1 MTKTWLELGVPKNII
16 SGLVSRGIEA
26 PFPVQEATLP
36 DALAGHDI
44 CGKAPTGSG
53 KTLAFGIAIAV
64 KVTKSRPGRP
74 TGLVLVPTR
83 ELAAQVAKEIS
94 LLCGG
99 SDIRVSAVY
108 GGAGYGPQVKAAR
121 ASSIVVATPGRLE
134 DLIKRR
140 DLDLGAVAV
149 AVIDEADRMADMG
162 FMPAV
167 KRIMRAVTTNRQT
180 LLFSATLD
188 GDIDMLI
195 REFQNSPKRHAVATA
210 ENAGEIDHLFWNVSR
225 DNRTK
230 VLAEI
235 ATQYERAIVFCR
247 TKHGSDRLAGNL
259 ESLGVET
266 CVIHGNRSQAQR
278 ERALEQFRR
287 GKATVMVATDVAAR
301 GIHIDAVPVV
311 VHFDLPEDP
320 KDYIHRS
327 GRTGRAGAEG
337 LAVSF
342 ASSSDTRLVTDIE
355 KLTKQKFEKEI
366 RYWIIE
372 TKGQVHDGVLQK
384 DAAIVD
390 WCRRV
395 SKVGSDKWGYIH
407 VDQSWWNGKSLAS
420 FEDVVVGVE
429 KNQKDQGL
437 TGLF

>member
-195 REFQNSPKRHAVATA
+195 REFQNTPKRHAVATA

-259 ESLGVET
+259 DAMGINT

-278 ERALEQFRR
+278 EKALEQFRR

-311 VHFDLPEDP
+311 VHFDMPEDP

-327 GRTGRAGAEG
+327 GRTGRAGMKGTVISLIDKSMRRTTTSLCRGMKFDVIYDEPNFNLSEPAKPVRPGEIG
-337 LAVSF
+337 SVVATLLKVE
-342 ASSSDTRLVTDIE
+342 SD
-355 KLTKQKFEKEI
+355 
-366 RYWIIE
+366 
-372 TKGQVHDGVLQK
+372 
-384 DAAIVD
+384 
-390 WCRRV
+390 
-395 SKVGSDKWGYIH
+395 
-407 VDQSWWNGKSLAS
+407 
-420 FEDVVVGVE
+420 
-429 KNQKDQGL
+429 
-437 TGLF
+437 

>member
-36 DALAGHDI
+36 DALAGNDI

-53 KTLAFGIAIAV
+53 KTLAFGIAIAA

-108 GGAGYGPQVKAAR
+108 GGAGYGPQIKAAR

-167 KRIMRAVTTNRQT
+167 KRIMRSVTTNRQT

-188 GDIDMLI
+188 GDIDLLI

-259 ESLGVET
+259 ESMGINT

-278 ERALEQFRR
+278 EKALEQFRR

-311 VHFDLPEDP
+311 VHFDMPEDP

-327 GRTGRAGAEG
+327 GRTGRAGMKGTVISLIDKSMRRTTTSLCRGMKFDVIYDEPNFDLSEPAKPVRPGEIG
-337 LAVSF
+337 AVV
-342 ASSSDTRLVTDIE
+342 ATLLKVESD
-355 KLTKQKFEKEI
+355 
-366 RYWIIE
+366 
-372 TKGQVHDGVLQK
+372 
-384 DAAIVD
+384 
-390 WCRRV
+390 
-395 SKVGSDKWGYIH
+395 
-407 VDQSWWNGKSLAS
+407 
-420 FEDVVVGVE
+420 
-429 KNQKDQGL
+429 
-437 TGLF
+437 

>member
-16 SGLVSRGIEA
+16 SGLVARGIEA

-36 DALAGHDI
+36 DALAGNDI

-53 KTLAFGIAIAV
+53 KTLAFGIAIAA

-140 DLDLGAVAV
+140 DLDLGAVVV

-167 KRIMRAVTTNRQT
+167 KRIMRSVTTNRQT

-188 GDIDMLI
+188 GDIDLLI
-195 REFQNSPKRHAVATA
+195 REFQNSPKRHAVASA

-259 ESLGVET
+259 ESMGINT

-278 ERALEQFRR
+278 EKALEQFRR

-311 VHFDLPEDP
+311 VHFDMPEDP

-327 GRTGRAGAEG
+327 GRTGRAGMKGTVISLIDKSMRRTTTSLCRGMKFDVIYDEPNFNLSEPAKPVRPGEIG
-337 LAVSF
+337 AVV
-342 ASSSDTRLVTDIE
+342 ATLLKVESD
-355 KLTKQKFEKEI
+355 
-366 RYWIIE
+366 
-372 TKGQVHDGVLQK
+372 
-384 DAAIVD
+384 
-390 WCRRV
+390 
-395 SKVGSDKWGYIH
+395 
-407 VDQSWWNGKSLAS
+407 
-420 FEDVVVGVE
+420 
-429 KNQKDQGL
+429 
-437 TGLF
+437 

>member
-16 SGLVSRGIEA
+16 SGLVARGIEA

-36 DALAGHDI
+36 DALAGNDI

-53 KTLAFGIAIAV
+53 KTLAFGIAIAA

-149 AVIDEADRMADMG
+149 AVIE
-162 FMPAV
+162 
-167 KRIMRAVTTNRQT
+167 
-180 LLFSATLD
+180 FSATLD
-188 GDIDMLI
+188 GDIDLLI
-195 REFQNSPKRHAVATA
+195 REFQNSPKRHAVASA

-259 ESLGVET
+259 ESMGINT

-278 ERALEQFRR
+278 EKALEQFRR

-311 VHFDLPEDP
+311 VHFDMPEDP

-327 GRTGRAGAEG
+327 GRTGRAGMKGTVISLIDKSMRRTTTSLCRGMKFDVIYDEPNFDLSEPAKPVRPGEIG
-337 LAVSF
+337 AVV
-342 ASSSDTRLVTDIE
+342 ATLLKVESD
-355 KLTKQKFEKEI
+355 
-366 RYWIIE
+366 
-372 TKGQVHDGVLQK
+372 
-384 DAAIVD
+384 
-390 WCRRV
+390 
-395 SKVGSDKWGYIH
+395 
-407 VDQSWWNGKSLAS
+407 
-420 FEDVVVGVE
+420 
-429 KNQKDQGL
+429 
-437 TGLF
+437 

>member
-64 KVTKSRPGRP
+64 KVMKSRPGRP

-259 ESLGVET
+259 ESMGINT

-278 ERALEQFRR
+278 EKALEQFRR

-311 VHFDLPEDP
+311 VHFDMPEDP

-327 GRTGRAGAEG
+327 GRTGRAGMKGTVISLIDKSMRRTTTSLCRGMKFDVIYDEPNFNLSEPAKPVRPGEIG
-337 LAVSF
+337 SVVATLLKVE
-342 ASSSDTRLVTDIE
+342 SD
-355 KLTKQKFEKEI
+355 
-366 RYWIIE
+366 
-372 TKGQVHDGVLQK
+372 
-384 DAAIVD
+384 
-390 WCRRV
+390 
-395 SKVGSDKWGYIH
+395 
-407 VDQSWWNGKSLAS
+407 
-420 FEDVVVGVE
+420 
-429 KNQKDQGL
+429 
-437 TGLF
+437 

>member
-83 ELAAQVAKEIS
+83 ELAAQVAKESS

-259 ESLGVET
+259 DSMGINT

-278 ERALEQFRR
+278 EKALEQFRR

-311 VHFDLPEDP
+311 VHFDMPEDP

-327 GRTGRAGAEG
+327 GRTGRAGMKGTVISLIDKSMRRTTTSLCRGMKFDVIYDEPNFNLSEPAKPVRPGEIG
-337 LAVSF
+337 SVVATLLKVE
-342 ASSSDTRLVTDIE
+342 SD
-355 KLTKQKFEKEI
+355 
-366 RYWIIE
+366 
-372 TKGQVHDGVLQK
+372 
-384 DAAIVD
+384 
-390 WCRRV
+390 
-395 SKVGSDKWGYIH
+395 
-407 VDQSWWNGKSLAS
+407 
-420 FEDVVVGVE
+420 
-429 KNQKDQGL
+429 
-437 TGLF
+437 

>member
-1 MTKTWLELGVPKNII
+1 MVKLCTAEYPQENNVKYHEHFDTF
-16 SGLVSRGIEA
+16 
-26 PFPVQEATLP
+26 PFPLSDFQKYAIEGLINNKNVLITA
-36 DALAGHDI
+36 H
-44 CGKAPTGSG
+44 TGSG
-53 KTLAFGIAIAV
+53 KTLAFGIAIAT

-188 GDIDMLI
+188 GDIDTLI
-195 REFQNSPKRHAVATA
+195 REFQNNPKRHAVATA

-259 ESLGVET
+259 ESLGINT

-278 ERALEQFRR
+278 EKALEQFRR

-311 VHFDLPEDP
+311 VHFDMPEDP

-327 GRTGRAGAEG
+327 GRTGRAGMKGTVISLIDKSMRRTTASLCRGMKFDVIYDDPNFDLSEPTK
-337 LAVSF
+337 AVRPGEIG
-342 ASSSDTRLVTDIE
+342 AVVATLLKVESD
-355 KLTKQKFEKEI
+355 
-366 RYWIIE
+366 
-372 TKGQVHDGVLQK
+372 
-384 DAAIVD
+384 
-390 WCRRV
+390 
-395 SKVGSDKWGYIH
+395 
-407 VDQSWWNGKSLAS
+407 
-420 FEDVVVGVE
+420 
-429 KNQKDQGL
+429 
-437 TGLF
+437 

>member
-16 SGLVSRGIEA
+16 SGLVARGIET

-36 DALAGHDI
+36 DALAGNDI

-53 KTLAFGIAIAV
+53 KTLAFGIAIAA

-167 KRIMRAVTTNRQT
+167 KRIMRSVTTNRQT

-188 GDIDMLI
+188 GDIDLLI
-195 REFQNSPKRHAVATA
+195 REFQNSPKRHAVASA

-259 ESLGVET
+259 ESMGINT

-278 ERALEQFRR
+278 EKALEQFRR

-311 VHFDLPEDP
+311 VHFDMPEDP

-327 GRTGRAGAEG
+327 GRTGRAGMKGTVISLIDKSMRRTTTSLCRGMKFDVIYDEPNFNLSEPAKPVRPGEIG
-337 LAVSF
+337 AVV
-342 ASSSDTRLVTDIE
+342 ATLLKVESD
-355 KLTKQKFEKEI
+355 
-366 RYWIIE
+366 
-372 TKGQVHDGVLQK
+372 
-384 DAAIVD
+384 
-390 WCRRV
+390 
-395 SKVGSDKWGYIH
+395 
-407 VDQSWWNGKSLAS
+407 
-420 FEDVVVGVE
+420 
-429 KNQKDQGL
+429 
-437 TGLF
+437 

>member
-36 DALAGHDI
+36 DALAGNDI

-53 KTLAFGIAIAV
+53 KTLAFGIAIAA

-134 DLIKRR
+134 DLNKRL

-167 KRIMRAVTTNRQT
+167 KRIMRSVTTNRQT

-188 GDIDMLI
+188 GDIDLLI

-259 ESLGVET
+259 ESMGINT

-278 ERALEQFRR
+278 EKALEQFRR

-311 VHFDLPEDP
+311 VHFDMPEDP

-327 GRTGRAGAEG
+327 GRTGRAGMKGTVISLIDKSMRRTTTSLCRGMKFDVIYDEPNFDLSEPAKPVRPGEIG
-337 LAVSF
+337 AVV
-342 ASSSDTRLVTDIE
+342 ATLLKVESD
-355 KLTKQKFEKEI
+355 
-366 RYWIIE
+366 
-372 TKGQVHDGVLQK
+372 
-384 DAAIVD
+384 
-390 WCRRV
+390 
-395 SKVGSDKWGYIH
+395 
-407 VDQSWWNGKSLAS
+407 
-420 FEDVVVGVE
+420 
-429 KNQKDQGL
+429 
-437 TGLF
+437 

>member
-36 DALAGHDI
+36 DALAGNDI

-259 ESLGVET
+259 ESMGINT

-278 ERALEQFRR
+278 EKALEQFRR

-311 VHFDLPEDP
+311 VHFDMPEDP

-327 GRTGRAGAEG
+327 GRTGRAGMKGTVISLIDKSMRRTTTSLCRGMKFDVIYDEPNFNLSEPAKPARPGEIG
-337 LAVSF
+337 AVV
-342 ASSSDTRLVTDIE
+342 ATLLKVESD
-355 KLTKQKFEKEI
+355 
-366 RYWIIE
+366 
-372 TKGQVHDGVLQK
+372 
-384 DAAIVD
+384 
-390 WCRRV
+390 
-395 SKVGSDKWGYIH
+395 
-407 VDQSWWNGKSLAS
+407 
-420 FEDVVVGVE
+420 
-429 KNQKDQGL
+429 
-437 TGLF
+437 

>member
-16 SGLVSRGIEA
+16 AGLVSRGIEA

-36 DALAGHDI
+36 DALAGNDI

-259 ESLGVET
+259 ESMGINT

-278 ERALEQFRR
+278 EKALEQFRR

-311 VHFDLPEDP
+311 VHFDMPEDP

-327 GRTGRAGAEG
+327 GRTGRAGMKGTVISLIDKSMRRTTTSLCRGMKFDVIYDEPNFNLSEPAKPARPGEIG
-337 LAVSF
+337 AVV
-342 ASSSDTRLVTDIE
+342 ATLLKVESD
-355 KLTKQKFEKEI
+355 
-366 RYWIIE
+366 
-372 TKGQVHDGVLQK
+372 
-384 DAAIVD
+384 
-390 WCRRV
+390 
-395 SKVGSDKWGYIH
+395 
-407 VDQSWWNGKSLAS
+407 
-420 FEDVVVGVE
+420 
-429 KNQKDQGL
+429 
-437 TGLF
+437 

>member
-16 SGLVSRGIEA
+16 SGLVSRGIES

-36 DALAGHDI
+36 DALAGNDI

-53 KTLAFGIAIAV
+53 KTLAFGIAIAA

-167 KRIMRAVTTNRQT
+167 KRIMRSVTTNRQT

-188 GDIDMLI
+188 GDIDLLI

-259 ESLGVET
+259 ESMGINT

-278 ERALEQFRR
+278 EKALEQFRR

-311 VHFDLPEDP
+311 VHFDMPEDP

-327 GRTGRAGAEG
+327 GRTGRAGMKGTVISLIDKSMRRTTTSLCRGMKFDVIYDEPNFDLSEPAKPVRPGEIG
-337 LAVSF
+337 AVV
-342 ASSSDTRLVTDIE
+342 ATLLKVESD
-355 KLTKQKFEKEI
+355 
-366 RYWIIE
+366 
-372 TKGQVHDGVLQK
+372 
-384 DAAIVD
+384 
-390 WCRRV
+390 
-395 SKVGSDKWGYIH
+395 
-407 VDQSWWNGKSLAS
+407 
-420 FEDVVVGVE
+420 
-429 KNQKDQGL
+429 
-437 TGLF
+437 

>member
-1 MTKTWLELGVPKNII
+1 MTKTWSELGVPKNII
-16 SGLVSRGIEA
+16 SGLLARGIDA

-36 DALAGHDI
+36 DALAGNDI

-53 KTLAFGIAIAV
+53 KTLAFGIAIAT

-167 KRIMRAVTTNRQT
+167 KRIMRSVTTDRQT

-188 GDIDMLI
+188 GDIDLLI
-195 REFQNSPKRHAVATA
+195 REFQQSPKRHAVATA

-230 VLAEI
+230 ILVEI

-259 ESLGVET
+259 EAMGINT

-278 ERALEQFRR
+278 EKALEQFRR

-311 VHFDLPEDP
+311 VHFDMPEDP

-327 GRTGRAGAEG
+327 GRTGRAGMKGTVISLIDKSMRRSTTLLCRGMKFDVIFDEPNFDLSEPAKPVRPGEIG
-337 LAVSF
+337 AVV
-342 ASSSDTRLVTDIE
+342 ATLLKVESD
-355 KLTKQKFEKEI
+355 
-366 RYWIIE
+366 
-372 TKGQVHDGVLQK
+372 
-384 DAAIVD
+384 
-390 WCRRV
+390 
-395 SKVGSDKWGYIH
+395 
-407 VDQSWWNGKSLAS
+407 
-420 FEDVVVGVE
+420 
-429 KNQKDQGL
+429 
-437 TGLF
+437 

>member
-16 SGLVSRGIEA
+16 SGLVARGIES

-36 DALAGHDI
+36 DALAGNDI

-167 KRIMRAVTTNRQT
+167 KRIMRSVTTNRQT

-188 GDIDMLI
+188 GDIDTLI

-225 DNRTK
+225 ENRTK

-259 ESLGVET
+259 ESMGINT

-278 ERALEQFRR
+278 EKALEQFRR

-311 VHFDLPEDP
+311 VHFDMPEDP

-327 GRTGRAGAEG
+327 GRTGRAGMKGTVISLIDKSMRRTTTSLCRGMKFDVIYDEPNFDLSEPA
-337 LAVSF
+337 
-342 ASSSDTRLVTDIE
+342 
-355 KLTKQKFEKEI
+355 KLTRPGEI
-366 RYWIIE
+366 GAVVA
-372 TKGQVHDGVLQK
+372 TLL
-384 DAAIVD
+384 
-390 WCRRV
+390 
-395 SKVGSDKWGYIH
+395 KVESD
-407 VDQSWWNGKSLAS
+407 
-420 FEDVVVGVE
+420 
-429 KNQKDQGL
+429 
-437 TGLF
+437 

>member
-1 MTKTWLELGVPKNII
+1 MSKTWSELGVPKNIV
-16 SGLVSRGIEA
+16 SGLISRGIES

-53 KTLAFGIAIAV
+53 KTLAFGIAIAA
-64 KVTKSRPGRP
+64 KVTRSRPGRP

-140 DLDLGAVAV
+140 DLDLGAVDV

-188 GDIDMLI
+188 GDIDTLI

-259 ESLGVET
+259 EAMGINT

-311 VHFDLPEDP
+311 VHFDMPEDP

-327 GRTGRAGAEG
+327 GRTGRAGMKGTVISLIDKSMRRSTASLCRGMKFDVIYDEPNFNLSEPAKPVRPG
-337 LAVSF
+337 EIGAVV
-342 ASSSDTRLVTDIE
+342 ATLLKVESD
-355 KLTKQKFEKEI
+355 
-366 RYWIIE
+366 
-372 TKGQVHDGVLQK
+372 
-384 DAAIVD
+384 
-390 WCRRV
+390 
-395 SKVGSDKWGYIH
+395 
-407 VDQSWWNGKSLAS
+407 
-420 FEDVVVGVE
+420 
-429 KNQKDQGL
+429 
-437 TGLF
+437 

>member
-16 SGLVSRGIEA
+16 SGLVARGIED

-36 DALAGHDI
+36 DALAGNDI

-53 KTLAFGIAIAV
+53 KTLAFGIAIAA

-188 GDIDMLI
+188 GDIDLLI

-259 ESLGVET
+259 ESMGINT

-278 ERALEQFRR
+278 EKALEQFRR

-311 VHFDLPEDP
+311 VHFDMPEDP

-327 GRTGRAGAEG
+327 GRTGRAGMKGTVISLIDKSMRRSTTSLCRGMKFDVIYDEPNFDLSEPAKPVRPGEIG
-337 LAVSF
+337 AVV
-342 ASSSDTRLVTDIE
+342 ATLLKVESD
-355 KLTKQKFEKEI
+355 
-366 RYWIIE
+366 
-372 TKGQVHDGVLQK
+372 
-384 DAAIVD
+384 
-390 WCRRV
+390 
-395 SKVGSDKWGYIH
+395 
-407 VDQSWWNGKSLAS
+407 
-420 FEDVVVGVE
+420 
-429 KNQKDQGL
+429 
-437 TGLF
+437 

>member
-1 MTKTWLELGVPKNII
+1 MSKTWLELGVPKNIV
-16 SGLVSRGIEA
+16 SGLISRGIES

-53 KTLAFGIAIAV
+53 KTLAFGIAIAA

-94 LLCGG
+94 MLCGG

-140 DLDLGAVAV
+140 DLDLGAVDV

-188 GDIDMLI
+188 GDIDTLI

-259 ESLGVET
+259 EAMGINT

-278 ERALEQFRR
+278 EKALEQFRR

-311 VHFDLPEDP
+311 VHFDMPEDP
-320 KDYIHRS
+320 NDYIHRS
-327 GRTGRAGAEG
+327 GRTGRAGMKGTVISLIDKSMRRSTASLCRGMKFDVIYDEPNFDLSEPAKPVRPG
-337 LAVSF
+337 EIGAVV
-342 ASSSDTRLVTDIE
+342 ATLLKVESD
-355 KLTKQKFEKEI
+355 
-366 RYWIIE
+366 
-372 TKGQVHDGVLQK
+372 
-384 DAAIVD
+384 
-390 WCRRV
+390 
-395 SKVGSDKWGYIH
+395 
-407 VDQSWWNGKSLAS
+407 
-420 FEDVVVGVE
+420 
-429 KNQKDQGL
+429 
-437 TGLF
+437 

>member
-16 SGLVSRGIEA
+16 SGLVARGIEA

-36 DALAGHDI
+36 DALAGNDI

-53 KTLAFGIAIAV
+53 KTLAFGIAIAA

-167 KRIMRAVTTNRQT
+167 KRIMRSVTTNRQT

-188 GDIDMLI
+188 GDVDLLI
-195 REFQNSPKRHAVATA
+195 REFQNSPKRHAVASA

-259 ESLGVET
+259 ESMGINT

-278 ERALEQFRR
+278 EKALEQFRR

-311 VHFDLPEDP
+311 VHFDMPEDP

-327 GRTGRAGAEG
+327 GRTGRAGMKGTVISLIDKSMRRTTTSLCRGMKFDVIYDEPNFNLSEPAKPVRPGEIG
-337 LAVSF
+337 AVV
-342 ASSSDTRLVTDIE
+342 ATLLKVESD
-355 KLTKQKFEKEI
+355 
-366 RYWIIE
+366 
-372 TKGQVHDGVLQK
+372 
-384 DAAIVD
+384 
-390 WCRRV
+390 
-395 SKVGSDKWGYIH
+395 
-407 VDQSWWNGKSLAS
+407 
-420 FEDVVVGVE
+420 
-429 KNQKDQGL
+429 
-437 TGLF
+437 

>member
-1 MTKTWLELGVPKNII
+1 MTKTWSELGVPKNII
-16 SGLVSRGIEA
+16 SGLLARGIDA

-36 DALAGHDI
+36 DALAGNDI

-53 KTLAFGIAIAV
+53 KTLAFGIAIAT

-167 KRIMRAVTTNRQT
+167 KRIMRSVTTNRQT

-188 GDIDMLI
+188 GDIDLLI
-195 REFQNSPKRHAVATA
+195 REFQQSPKRHAVATA

-230 VLAEI
+230 ILVEI

-259 ESLGVET
+259 EAMGINT

-278 ERALEQFRR
+278 EKALEQFRR

-311 VHFDLPEDP
+311 VHFDMPEDP

-327 GRTGRAGAEG
+327 GRTGRAGMKGTVISLIDKSMRRSTTSLCRGMKFDVIFDEPNFDLSEPAKPVRPGEIG
-337 LAVSF
+337 AVV
-342 ASSSDTRLVTDIE
+342 ATLLKVESD
-355 KLTKQKFEKEI
+355 
-366 RYWIIE
+366 
-372 TKGQVHDGVLQK
+372 
-384 DAAIVD
+384 
-390 WCRRV
+390 
-395 SKVGSDKWGYIH
+395 
-407 VDQSWWNGKSLAS
+407 
-420 FEDVVVGVE
+420 
-429 KNQKDQGL
+429 
-437 TGLF
+437 

>member
-1 MTKTWLELGVPKNII
+1 MTKTWTELGVPKNII
-16 SGLVSRGIEA
+16 SGLVARGIES

-36 DALAGHDI
+36 DALAGNDI

-53 KTLAFGIAIAV
+53 KTLAFGIAIAT

-188 GDIDMLI
+188 GDIDTLI
-195 REFQNSPKRHAVATA
+195 REFQNNPKRHAVATA

-225 DNRTK
+225 DSRTK

-259 ESLGVET
+259 ESLGINT

-278 ERALEQFRR
+278 EKALEQFRR

-311 VHFDLPEDP
+311 VHFDMPEDP

-327 GRTGRAGAEG
+327 GRTGRAGMKGTVISLIDKSMRRTTASLCRGMKFDVIYDDPNFDLSEPAK
-337 LAVSF
+337 AVRPGEIG
-342 ASSSDTRLVTDIE
+342 AVVATLLKVESD
-355 KLTKQKFEKEI
+355 
-366 RYWIIE
+366 
-372 TKGQVHDGVLQK
+372 
-384 DAAIVD
+384 
-390 WCRRV
+390 
-395 SKVGSDKWGYIH
+395 
-407 VDQSWWNGKSLAS
+407 
-420 FEDVVVGVE
+420 
-429 KNQKDQGL
+429 
-437 TGLF
+437 

>member
-1 MTKTWLELGVPKNII
+1 MTKTWTELGVPKNII
-16 SGLVSRGIEA
+16 SGLVARGIES

-36 DALAGHDI
+36 DALAGNDI

-53 KTLAFGIAIAV
+53 KTLAFGIAIAA

-188 GDIDMLI
+188 GDIDTLI
-195 REFQNSPKRHAVATA
+195 REFQNNPKRHAVATA

-259 ESLGVET
+259 ESLGINT

-278 ERALEQFRR
+278 EKALEQFRR

-311 VHFDLPEDP
+311 VHFDMPEDP

-327 GRTGRAGAEG
+327 GRTGRAGMKGTVISLIDKSMRRTTASLCRGMKFDVIYDDPNFDLSEPTK
-337 LAVSF
+337 AVRPGEIG
-342 ASSSDTRLVTDIE
+342 AVVATLLKVESD
-355 KLTKQKFEKEI
+355 
-366 RYWIIE
+366 
-372 TKGQVHDGVLQK
+372 
-384 DAAIVD
+384 
-390 WCRRV
+390 
-395 SKVGSDKWGYIH
+395 
-407 VDQSWWNGKSLAS
+407 
-420 FEDVVVGVE
+420 
-429 KNQKDQGL
+429 
-437 TGLF
+437 

>member
-16 SGLVSRGIEA
+16 SGLVSRGIES

-36 DALAGHDI
+36 DALAGNDI

-167 KRIMRAVTTNRQT
+167 KRIMRSVTTNRQT

-259 ESLGVET
+259 ESMGINT

-278 ERALEQFRR
+278 EKALEQFRR

-311 VHFDLPEDP
+311 VHFDMPEDP

-327 GRTGRAGAEG
+327 GRTGRAGMKGTVISLIDKSMRRTTTSLCRGMKFDVIYDEPNFNLSEPAKPVRPGEIG
-337 LAVSF
+337 SVVATLLKVE
-342 ASSSDTRLVTDIE
+342 SD
-355 KLTKQKFEKEI
+355 
-366 RYWIIE
+366 
-372 TKGQVHDGVLQK
+372 
-384 DAAIVD
+384 
-390 WCRRV
+390 
-395 SKVGSDKWGYIH
+395 
-407 VDQSWWNGKSLAS
+407 
-420 FEDVVVGVE
+420 
-429 KNQKDQGL
+429 
-437 TGLF
+437 

>member
-36 DALAGHDI
+36 DALAGNDI

-167 KRIMRAVTTNRQT
+167 KRIMRSVTMNRQT

-259 ESLGVET
+259 ESMGINT

-278 ERALEQFRR
+278 EKALEQFRR

-311 VHFDLPEDP
+311 VHFDMPEDP

-327 GRTGRAGAEG
+327 GRTGRAGMKGTVISLIDKSMRRTTTSLCRGMKFDVIYDEPNFNLSEPAKPVRPGEIG
-337 LAVSF
+337 SVVATLLKVE
-342 ASSSDTRLVTDIE
+342 SD
-355 KLTKQKFEKEI
+355 
-366 RYWIIE
+366 
-372 TKGQVHDGVLQK
+372 
-384 DAAIVD
+384 
-390 WCRRV
+390 
-395 SKVGSDKWGYIH
+395 
-407 VDQSWWNGKSLAS
+407 
-420 FEDVVVGVE
+420 
-429 KNQKDQGL
+429 
-437 TGLF
+437 

>member
-16 SGLVSRGIEA
+16 AGLVSRGIEA

-259 ESLGVET
+259 ESMGINT

-278 ERALEQFRR
+278 EKALEQFRR

-311 VHFDLPEDP
+311 VHFDMPEDP

-327 GRTGRAGAEG
+327 GRTGRAGMKGTVISLIDKSMRRTTTSLCRGMKFDVIYDEPNFNLSEPAKPVRPGEIG
-337 LAVSF
+337 SVVATLLKVE
-342 ASSSDTRLVTDIE
+342 SD
-355 KLTKQKFEKEI
+355 
-366 RYWIIE
+366 
-372 TKGQVHDGVLQK
+372 
-384 DAAIVD
+384 
-390 WCRRV
+390 
-395 SKVGSDKWGYIH
+395 
-407 VDQSWWNGKSLAS
+407 
-420 FEDVVVGVE
+420 
-429 KNQKDQGL
+429 
-437 TGLF
+437 

>member
-1 MTKTWLELGVPKNII
+1 MTKTWTELGVPKNII
-16 SGLVSRGIEA
+16 SGLVARGIES

-36 DALAGHDI
+36 DALAGRDI

-53 KTLAFGIAIAV
+53 KTLAFGIAIAT

-188 GDIDMLI
+188 GDIDTLI
-195 REFQNSPKRHAVATA
+195 REFQNNPKRHAVATA

-259 ESLGVET
+259 ESLGINT

-278 ERALEQFRR
+278 EKALEQFRR

-311 VHFDLPEDP
+311 VHFDMPEDP
-320 KDYIHRS
+320 KYYIHRS
-327 GRTGRAGAEG
+327 GRTGRAGMKGTVISLIDKSMRRTTASLCRGMKFDVIYDDPNFDLSEPTK
-337 LAVSF
+337 AVRPGEIG
-342 ASSSDTRLVTDIE
+342 AVVATLLKVESD
-355 KLTKQKFEKEI
+355 
-366 RYWIIE
+366 
-372 TKGQVHDGVLQK
+372 
-384 DAAIVD
+384 
-390 WCRRV
+390 
-395 SKVGSDKWGYIH
+395 
-407 VDQSWWNGKSLAS
+407 
-420 FEDVVVGVE
+420 
-429 KNQKDQGL
+429 
-437 TGLF
+437 

>member
-16 SGLVSRGIEA
+16 SGLVARGIEA

-36 DALAGHDI
+36 DALAGNDI

-53 KTLAFGIAIAV
+53 KTLAFGIAIAA

-108 GGAGYGPQVKAAR
+108 GGAGYGPHVKAAR

-167 KRIMRAVTTNRQT
+167 KRIMRSVTTNRQT

-188 GDIDMLI
+188 GDIDLLI
-195 REFQNSPKRHAVATA
+195 REFQNSPKRHAVASA

-259 ESLGVET
+259 ESMGINT

-278 ERALEQFRR
+278 EKALEQFRR

-311 VHFDLPEDP
+311 VHFDMPEDP

-327 GRTGRAGAEG
+327 GRTGRAGMKGTVISLIDKSMRRTTTSLCRGMKFDVIYDEPNFNLSEPAKPVRPGEIG
-337 LAVSF
+337 AVV
-342 ASSSDTRLVTDIE
+342 ATLLKVESD
-355 KLTKQKFEKEI
+355 
-366 RYWIIE
+366 
-372 TKGQVHDGVLQK
+372 
-384 DAAIVD
+384 
-390 WCRRV
+390 
-395 SKVGSDKWGYIH
+395 
-407 VDQSWWNGKSLAS
+407 
-420 FEDVVVGVE
+420 
-429 KNQKDQGL
+429 
-437 TGLF
+437 

>member
-16 SGLVSRGIEA
+16 AGLVSRGIEA

-36 DALAGHDI
+36 DALAGNDI

-149 AVIDEADRMADMG
+149 AVLDEADRMADMG

-259 ESLGVET
+259 ESMGINT

-278 ERALEQFRR
+278 EKALEQFRR

-311 VHFDLPEDP
+311 VHFDMPEDP

-327 GRTGRAGAEG
+327 GRTGRAGMKGTVISLIDKSMRRTTTSLCRGMKFDVIYDEPNFNLSEPAKPVRPGEIG
-337 LAVSF
+337 SVVATLLKVE
-342 ASSSDTRLVTDIE
+342 SD
-355 KLTKQKFEKEI
+355 
-366 RYWIIE
+366 
-372 TKGQVHDGVLQK
+372 
-384 DAAIVD
+384 
-390 WCRRV
+390 
-395 SKVGSDKWGYIH
+395 
-407 VDQSWWNGKSLAS
+407 
-420 FEDVVVGVE
+420 
-429 KNQKDQGL
+429 
-437 TGLF
+437 

>member
-1 MTKTWLELGVPKNII
+1 MTKTWSELGVPKNII
-16 SGLVSRGIEA
+16 SGLVARGIEA

-36 DALAGHDI
+36 DALAGNDI

-259 ESLGVET
+259 ESMGINT

-278 ERALEQFRR
+278 EKALEQFRR

-311 VHFDLPEDP
+311 VHFDMPEDP

-327 GRTGRAGAEG
+327 GRTGRAGMKGTVISLIDKSMRRTTTSLCRGMKFDVIYDEPNFNLSEPAKPVRPGEIG
-337 LAVSF
+337 AVV
-342 ASSSDTRLVTDIE
+342 ATLLKVESD
-355 KLTKQKFEKEI
+355 
-366 RYWIIE
+366 
-372 TKGQVHDGVLQK
+372 
-384 DAAIVD
+384 
-390 WCRRV
+390 
-395 SKVGSDKWGYIH
+395 
-407 VDQSWWNGKSLAS
+407 
-420 FEDVVVGVE
+420 
-429 KNQKDQGL
+429 
-437 TGLF
+437 

>member
-16 SGLVSRGIEA
+16 TGLVSRGIEA

-36 DALAGHDI
+36 DALAGNDI

-259 ESLGVET
+259 ESMGINT

-278 ERALEQFRR
+278 EKALEQFRR

-311 VHFDLPEDP
+311 VHFDMPEDP

-327 GRTGRAGAEG
+327 GRTGRAGMKGTVISLIDKSMRRTTTSLCRGMKFDVIYDEPNFNLSEPAKPVRPGEIG
-337 LAVSF
+337 SVVATLLKVE
-342 ASSSDTRLVTDIE
+342 SD
-355 KLTKQKFEKEI
+355 
-366 RYWIIE
+366 
-372 TKGQVHDGVLQK
+372 
-384 DAAIVD
+384 
-390 WCRRV
+390 
-395 SKVGSDKWGYIH
+395 
-407 VDQSWWNGKSLAS
+407 
-420 FEDVVVGVE
+420 
-429 KNQKDQGL
+429 
-437 TGLF
+437 